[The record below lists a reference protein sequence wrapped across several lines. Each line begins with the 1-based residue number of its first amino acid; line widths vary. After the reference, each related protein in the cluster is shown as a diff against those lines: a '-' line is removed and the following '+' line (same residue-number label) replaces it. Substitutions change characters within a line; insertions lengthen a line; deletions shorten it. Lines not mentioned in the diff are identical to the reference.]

1 MTNKNQKIA
10 LLTKKHVAQTY
21 GRYPIALI
29 RGQGTKVWD
38 KNGNQYL
45 DFVSGLAVNN
55 LGHCHPTVVSA
66 IQKQAKTLLHVSN
79 LYHIEPQ
86 SQLAE
91 LLTSS
96 CFAEKIFFC
105 NSGTEAIE
113 AAIKLARKFSSD
125 QGNPERTE
133 IITMNN
139 SFHGRTMGA
148 LSATAQKNY
157 HTGFNPLLPGFKYVP
172 FNNLPAIKKAIS
184 KKTCAILVEPIQGE
198 GGVNVPEQTYLKDL
212 KSLCQ
217 KKGILLIFDEVQTGF
232 GRTGKLFAH
241 ELFKTKPDIMTLAK
255 ALGGGMAIGA
265 MAATNRIMKS
275 FVPGT
280 HASTFGGNP
289 LTCSAALASLK
300 VITKKG
306 FLKKTSDTGKYFLKC
321 LENLAYQHSI
331 IKEVRGKGMILA
343 IELYKPG
350 NEIVMDCMKN
360 GFLINCIKQN
370 VLRFLPPLNVT
381 KKDIDR
387 LIPVLSDGINK
398 LSKNK
403 I

>member
-1 MTNKNQKIA
+1 MNKNQKVA

-21 GRYPIALI
+21 GRYPIALT
-29 RGQGTKVWD
+29 RGKGTKVWD

-55 LGHCHPTVVSA
+55 LGHCHPAVVSA

-86 SQLAE
+86 AQLAE
-91 LLTSS
+91 RLTSL
-96 CFAEKIFFC
+96 CFADKIFFC
-105 NSGTEAIE
+105 NSGAEAIE
-113 AAIKLARKFSSD
+113 ASIKLARKFSSD
-125 QGNPERTE
+125 QGHPERTE
-133 IITMNN
+133 IITMHN

-157 HTGFNPLLPGFKYVP
+157 HKGFNPLLSGFKYVP
-172 FNNLPAIKKAIS
+172 FNDLQATKKAIS
-184 KKTCAILVEPIQGE
+184 KKTCAILIEPIQGE
-198 GGVNVPEQTYLKDL
+198 GGVNVPEPNYLKDL
-212 KSLCQ
+212 KSICREND
-217 KKGILLIFDEVQTGF
+217 ILLIFDEVQTGF

-265 MAATNRIMKS
+265 MVATNRIMKS

-289 LTCSAALASLK
+289 LACAAALASLK
-300 VITKKG
+300 VITGTG
-306 FLKKTSDTGKYFLKC
+306 FLKKASETGKYFLEC
-321 LENLAYQHSI
+321 LEKLANQHSI

-343 IELYKPG
+343 MELDKPG
-350 NEIVMDCMKN
+350 SEIVVNCMKN
-360 GFLINCIKQN
+360 GFLINCIKEN
-370 VLRFLPPLNVT
+370 VLRFLPPLNISQ
-381 KKDIDR
+381 KDISS
-387 LIPVLSDGINK
+387 LMPVLSNSLLQ
-398 LSKNK
+398 LSKKK

>member
-1 MTNKNQKIA
+1 MNKNQKIA

-29 RGQGTKVWD
+29 RGKGTKVWD

-55 LGHCHPTVVSA
+55 LGHCHPAVVSA

-91 LLTSS
+91 HLTSQ
-96 CFAEKIFFC
+96 CFADKFFFC

-113 AAIKLARKFSSD
+113 AAIKLARKFSAD
-125 QGNPERTE
+125 QGHPERIE

-157 HTGFNPLLPGFKYVP
+157 HTGFNPLLPGFKYIP
-172 FNNLPAIKKAIS
+172 FNNIQAAKKAIS

-198 GGVNVPEQTYLKDL
+198 GGVNIPEPNYLKDL
-212 KSLCQ
+212 KLICR
-217 KKGILLIFDEVQTGF
+217 KNDILLIFDEVQTGF

-289 LTCSAALASLK
+289 LTCAAALASLK
-300 VITKKG
+300 VITEKG
-306 FLKKTSDTGKYFLKC
+306 FLKKASETGKYFLEC
-321 LENLAYQHSI
+321 LENLASQHSI
-331 IKEVRGKGMILA
+331 VKEVRGKGMILA
-343 IELYKPG
+343 MELDKPG
-350 NEIVMDCMKN
+350 SQIVVDCMKN

-370 VLRFLPPLNVT
+370 ILRFLPPLNIS
-381 KKDIDR
+381 KKDISS
-387 LIPVLSDGINK
+387 LMPVLSNSLLR
-398 LSKNK
+398 LSKKKN
-403 I
+403 

>member
-1 MTNKNQKIA
+1 MNKNQKIA

-29 RGQGTKVWD
+29 RGKGTKVWD

-55 LGHCHPTVVSA
+55 LGHCHPAVVSA

-91 LLTSS
+91 HLTSQ
-96 CFAEKIFFC
+96 CFADKFFFC

-113 AAIKLARKFSSD
+113 AAIKLARKFSAD
-125 QGNPERTE
+125 QGHPERTE
-133 IITMNN
+133 IITMHN

-157 HTGFNPLLPGFKYVP
+157 HTGFNPLLPGFKYIP
-172 FNNLPAIKKAIS
+172 FNNIQAAKKAIS

-198 GGVNVPEQTYLKDL
+198 GGVNIPEPNYLKDL
-212 KSLCQ
+212 KLICR
-217 KKGILLIFDEVQTGF
+217 KNDILLIFDEVQTGF

-289 LTCSAALASLK
+289 LTCAAALASLK
-300 VITKKG
+300 VITEKG
-306 FLKKTSDTGKYFLKC
+306 FLKKASETGKYFLEC
-321 LENLAYQHSI
+321 LENLASQHSI
-331 IKEVRGKGMILA
+331 VKEVRGKGMILA
-343 IELYKPG
+343 MELDKPG
-350 NEIVMDCMKN
+350 SKIVVDCMKN

-370 VLRFLPPLNVT
+370 ILRFLPPLNIS
-381 KKDIDR
+381 KKDISS
-387 LIPVLSDGINK
+387 LMPVLSNSLLR
-398 LSKNK
+398 LSKKKN
-403 I
+403 